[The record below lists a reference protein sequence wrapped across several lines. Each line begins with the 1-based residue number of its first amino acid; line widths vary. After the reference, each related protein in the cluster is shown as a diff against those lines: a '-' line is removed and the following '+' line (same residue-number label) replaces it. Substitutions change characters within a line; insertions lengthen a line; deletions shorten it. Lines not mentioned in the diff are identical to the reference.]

1 MRPLTAW
8 EPPLPIL
15 IPSTSWDAMPAI
27 FDTTLS
33 EMLVEPRS
41 VWSGL
46 PCRDLSS
53 LMLLLS
59 SRSSAILPGV

>member
-1 MRPLTAW
+1 
-8 EPPLPIL
+8 
-15 IPSTSWDAMPAI
+15 MPAI

-33 EMLVEPRS
+33 EMLVAPRS

-46 PCRDLSS
+46 WELSS

-59 SRSSAILPGV
+59 STFSATLPGV

>member
-1 MRPLTAW
+1 
-8 EPPLPIL
+8 
-15 IPSTSWDAMPAI
+15 MPAI

-46 PCRDLSS
+46 WDFSS
-53 LMLLLS
+53 LILLLS
-59 SRSSAILPGV
+59 STFSVTPPGV

>member
-1 MRPLTAW
+1 MLPMIPLTAW

-15 IPSTSWDAMPAI
+15 TPSTSCEAIPAI

-41 VWSGL
+41 V
-46 PCRDLSS
+46 
-53 LMLLLS
+53 
-59 SRSSAILPGV
+59 

>member
-1 MRPLTAW
+1 MPLMAW

-15 IPSTSWDAMPAI
+15 IPSTSWDAIPAI

-41 VWSGL
+41 VCSGL
-46 PCRDLSS
+46 LC
-53 LMLLLS
+53 
-59 SRSSAILPGV
+59 